1 MKTLFLRNVPDEVY
15 EALEQLA
22 RRESIS
28 VSAVAVRELRDAV
41 AFRTNAALLAAQPD
55 QGVDPDDVVA
65 AVRSGRDR

>member
-15 EALEQLA
+15 EALEQRA
-22 RRESIS
+22 RRESLS
-28 VSAVAVRELRDAV
+28 VSAV
-41 AFRTNAALLAAQPD
+41 AAQPD